1 VSAAPAMATSTSGP
15 GDPAAALEV
24 DSLRVCYGGLP
35 AVDDVSLRISRG
47 QVAALIGETSSGKSS
62 LALGVARLLP
72 SSAVVTGRVEIA
84 GTNLAELTAREA
96 RRRRASLVGY
106 IAQDAMAALNPVIPV
121 GRQIAELFQVHR
133 GMHRA
138 EASAQAV
145 RELARV
151 RIDRPER
158 VARAYPHQLSGGMR
172 QRVMIAMAMA
182 LSPPLLIADEPTT
195 ALDVS
200 TQAEI
205 LDLVAQLQ
213 AETGSGI
220 LWITHDMGVVAELA
234 DVVAVMYAGRIVEQG
249 PARDVFDHPR
259 HPYTQGLLR
268 TRRDLRTGRPG
279 APLYQIE
286 GSPPA
291 LSAGRLG
298 CAFAPRCLRRTE
310 ICNDRAPE
318 LLPQNNNLQTGNGL
332 GAASPSRHF
341 AAAASPSGNA
351 SMGVTGTDVRPPGPA
366 EAGAA
371 TAQWLAAC
379 HHPEVS
385 S

>member
-15 GDPAAALEV
+15 GGEAAALEV

-35 AVDDVSLRISRG
+35 AVDDVSFRISRG
-47 QVAALIGETSSGKSS
+47 QVAAFIGETSSGKSS

-72 SSAVVTGRVEIA
+72 NSAAVTGRVEIV
-84 GTNLAELTAREA
+84 GTDLGGLPAREA

-121 GRQIAELFQVHR
+121 GRQIAELFRVHR

-145 RELARV
+145 RELGRV

-158 VARAYPHQLSGGMR
+158 VAGAYPHQLSGGMR

-205 LDLVAQLQ
+205 LGLVAELQ
-213 AETGSGI
+213 GETGSGI

-249 PARDVFDHPR
+249 PALDVFDRPR

-279 APLYQIE
+279 TPLYQIE
-286 GSPPA
+286 GSPPG

-298 CAFAPRCLRRTE
+298 CAFAPRCPRRTE
-310 ICNDRAPE
+310 ICSDRAPE
-318 LLPQNNNLQTGNGL
+318 LVSQNQNL
-332 GAASPSRHF
+332 
-341 AAAASPSGNA
+341 
-351 SMGVTGTDVRPPGPA
+351 
-366 EAGAA
+366 
-371 TAQWLAAC
+371 QWLAAC

>member
-1 VSAAPAMATSTSGP
+1 VSAAPVMTVSASGP
-15 GDPAAALEV
+15 GRQAPALEA
-24 DSLRVCYGGLP
+24 DGLRVCYSGLP
-35 AVDDVSLRISRG
+35 AVDGVSLRVEPG
-47 QVAALIGETSSGKSS
+47 QVVALIGETSSGKSS
-62 LALGVARLLP
+62 LALAVARLLP
-72 SSAVVTGRVEIA
+72 GSAVVTGRVEIA
-84 GTNLAELTAREA
+84 GTDLTELPAREA

-121 GRQIAELFQVHR
+121 GRQVAELFRVHR
-133 GMHRA
+133 GMRRA
-138 EASAQAV
+138 DADARAV

-205 LDLVAQLQ
+205 LALVGELQ

-234 DVVAVMYAGRIVEQG
+234 DMVAVMYAGRIVERA
-249 PARDVFDHPR
+249 PARDVFDQPQ
-259 HPYTQGLLR
+259 HPYTKGLLR
-268 TRRDLRTGRPG
+268 TRRDLRAGRPG
-279 APLYQIE
+279 ERLYQIE

-291 LSAGRLG
+291 LAANRLG
-298 CAFAPRCLRRTE
+298 CAFAPRCPRRTE
-310 ICNDRAPE
+310 VCDERAPE
-318 LLPQNNNLQTGNGL
+318 LRTQAQHLQAGNALPD
-332 GAASPSRHF
+332 ASPARQY
-341 AAAASPSGNA
+341 AAAASPQGSA
-351 SMGVTGTDVRPPGPA
+351 PAAGPA
-366 EAGAA
+366 PDARQPESAEASQPG
-371 TAQWLAAC
+371 TQWLAAC